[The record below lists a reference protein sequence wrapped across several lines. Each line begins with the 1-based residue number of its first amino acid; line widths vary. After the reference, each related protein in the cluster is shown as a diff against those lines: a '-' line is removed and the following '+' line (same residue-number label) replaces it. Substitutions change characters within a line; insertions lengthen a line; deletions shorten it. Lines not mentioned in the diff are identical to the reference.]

1 MWVAYWGTLTHLSV
15 QKLSSRKSY
24 YEGLR
29 KGCILGCSDLRGREK
44 GLLVPALVG
53 LPNLFWSSVS
63 NHILPTL
70 ASPTPEASNALAPPC
85 PARDPSLCL
94 QL

>member
-1 MWVAYWGTLTHLSV
+1 MWGASWGPLTHLSV

-29 KGCILGCSDLRGREK
+29 KGSILRGREK
-44 GLLVPALVG
+44 GLWVPALVG

-63 NHILPTL
+63 NHI
-70 ASPTPEASNALAPPC
+70 
-85 PARDPSLCL
+85 
-94 QL
+94 